1 MKTRTEAK
9 AVAFDG
15 IFEVLAG
22 FTVMTMVLTSVL
34 MTLLAGY

>member
-1 MKTRTEAK
+1 MKTRTEEK
-9 AVAFDG
+9 AIALDG
-15 IFEVLAG
+15 IFEALTG